1 MGTNGQIGAR
11 RDPVEVEEA
20 VLSDRLR
27 ADPRHLAS
35 LLAMAVL
42 KTRAGD
48 DRAALSFYKTAL
60 AVATQPGARVA
71 PDLVPALRTG
81 EAFIGAAQTRFA
93 AHLSDALADAGLA
106 DGRGGAR
113 LRRGIDLLFGRGELF
128 QQQPSMFY
136 FPELPQRQFFE
147 RDEFAWTASV
157 EAQTAPIRAELEALM
172 TRADGFAPYVGGSPD
187 RPRPANPL
195 LDDSSWSAAY
205 LWQQGTPVA
214 AQAEHCPAAMRALAA
229 APMPRIDR
237 RSPTALF
244 SLLRPGTHIR
254 PHHGLLNTRLI
265 CHLPLIAPP
274 GCGLRVG
281 NETREW
287 REGEL
292 TIFDDSFEH
301 EAWNRGSETRVVL
314 LFEIWRPELTAEER
328 AALTRIF
335 EAIDAYG
342 GGGTDQG

>member
-1 MGTNGQIGAR
+1 MQDEAALLR
-11 RDPVEVEEA
+11 RLKA
-20 VLSDRLR
+20 
-27 ADPRHLAS
+27 APRDLPA
-35 LLAMAVL
+35 LLAMARL
-42 KTRAGD
+42 KAAAAD
-48 DRAALSFYKTAL
+48 DRAALAFYKTAL
-60 AVATQPGARVA
+60 GVATQPGARVA
-71 PDLVPALRTG
+71 TDLVPALRTG
-81 EAFIGAAQTRFA
+81 EAFIAAAQTRFA
-93 AHLSDALADAGLA
+93 AHLTDAIAAAGLA

-113 LRRGIDLLFGRGELF
+113 LRHGIDLLFGRTELF

-147 RDEFAWTASV
+147 RDEFAWSRAV
-157 EAQTAPIRAELEALM
+157 EAATAAIHAELDKLM
-172 TRADGFAPYVGGSPD
+172 GGDAFAPYVSGSSD
-187 RPRPANPL
+187 RPSPAANPL
-195 LDDSSWSAAY
+195 LDDPSWSAAY
-205 LWQQGTPVA
+205 LWQQGDPTAHA
-214 AQAEHCPAAMRALAA
+214 AHCPTALAA
-229 APMPRIDR
+229 LDHAPMPRIAR

-265 CHLPLIAPP
+265 CHLPLITPP

-301 EAWNRGSETRVVL
+301 EAWNRGPDTRVVL
-314 LFEIWRPELTAEER
+314 LFEVWRPELSEEER

-335 EAIDAYG
+335 EAIDSYG
-342 GGGTDQG
+342 GGAVDQG